1 MKAIRIHGRGGSD
14 RLVLE
19 DVPEPHAGPG
29 QLLVRV
35 AAGGVIHTE
44 LMWDETY
51 ATADGSPRSLPIPGR
66 DVCGVVE
73 QVGADVTGFSP
84 GDAVFGMLGYG
95 RDGAAA
101 EYTIA
106 VPGELAQT
114 PRTIDDVHAGAVPLS
129 ALTAWQGLFEHARVA
144 AGQQVVVHGA
154 AGGVGTYVVQL
165 AHWAGARVLATA
177 SRENAAFVRELGADV
192 VIDYAA
198 ERFDDIAHDVDA
210 VFDAIGGDTL
220 TRSWDV
226 VKAGGHIV
234 SIFSP
239 PPAPPYPRTDAGF
252 SFFIVE
258 PSAEQL
264 RTVAGLI
271 DRGDVRS
278 VVDSSYPLADF
289 RQAYDRAEHG
299 HPRGK
304 VVLTA
309 P

>member
-1 MKAIRIHGRGGSD
+1 M
-14 RLVLE
+14 LE

-35 AAGGVIHTE
+35 AAGGVIYTE

-51 ATADGSPRSLPIPGR
+51 TAPDGAPRPLPIPGR

-73 QVGADVTGFSP
+73 QVGDGVTEFSR
-84 GDAVFGMLGYG
+84 GDATFGMLGYG

-106 VPGELAQT
+106 VPGELALR
-114 PRTIDDVHAGAVPLS
+114 PRTLDDVHAGAVPLS
-129 ALTAWQGLFEHARVA
+129 ALTAWQALFEHAHVA
-144 AGQQVVVHGA
+144 AGRQVLVHGA

-177 SRENAAFVRELGADV
+177 ARENAAFVHELGADA
-192 VIDYAA
+192 VIDYTA
-198 ERFDDIAHDVDA
+198 ERFDNVAHDVDA
-210 VFDAIGGDTL
+210 VFDPVGGDTL
-220 TRSWDV
+220 RRSWNV

-234 SIFSP
+234 SIVGP
-239 PPAPPYPRTDAGF
+239 PPAPPFPRADVGF

-258 PSAEQL
+258 PSAARL
-264 RTVAGLI
+264 STIAGLI
-271 DRGDVRS
+271 DGGHVRS
-278 VVDSSYPLADF
+278 VVDSSYPLAAF

-304 VVLTA
+304 VVLTVA
-309 P
+309 PG